1 MTNPDDPYTVV
12 RDRGGKARHV
22 RQEKLATVSDRT
34 KRRAKLEE
42 SWRPTILALV
52 MLNDKPR
59 PHLAYVADLI
69 RNQHRR
75 GGRVVETF
83 PSTWNVLATW
93 PMQSVLIEAPFL
105 CARVERKGI
114 LTNCADTARL
124 IGRSRSC
131 KSLSVQRLVQS
142 SLANLFVSHEVCLG
156 ACQSRKIPC
165 TAAILPTSK
174 RRQPFRQRR
183 TIRFASGDKI
193 S

>member
-1 MTNPDDPYTVV
+1 MKRVDVVQLGGHVTNPDDPYTVV

-34 KRRAKLEE
+34 C
-42 SWRPTILALV
+42 
-52 MLNDKPR
+52 
-59 PHLAYVADLI
+59 
-69 RNQHRR
+69 R
-75 GGRVVETF
+75 GGVLGTF

-93 PMQSVLIEAPFL
+93 PMQSPFL

-183 TIRFASGDKI
+183 TMRFASGDKI